1 MNCKWIRAILI
12 QTKYEVEEKQSCY
25 KVWDCSLNYWVSY
38 CVKYRPAWMD
48 EWILARWWWND
59 AGIWTPD
66 WIFNDWI
73 I

>member
-1 MNCKWIRAILI
+1 MKKKYGVEI
-12 QTKYEVEEKQSCY
+12 TKTPVYSVCESHQKFGVCY
-25 KVWDCSLNYWVSY
+25 CVSY
-38 CVKYRPAWMD
+38 RPVGTL

-59 AGIWTPD
+59 KGVWTPD